1 MKTKHIFAIALA
13 LATLAACDDYTE
25 SNFGTQKEMWT
36 PEQVNQLHVTMT
48 ADLYQT
54 LSKNE
59 LNKALADTL
68 DSAANSTDNTA
79 RQQLSMLKRKRR
91 FFGQISPELF
101 IPNAIKELIGNSQYY
116 TITEGT
122 SVTVTL
128 DQEVETGS
136 SENAFVM
143 ATGELKENDQ
153 YLLVPKGE
161 SQMAASL
168 DNPGPLYL
176 TGSALSPKKATM
188 LYNDAFKIDSLAK
201 ANAFSISADGDHWL
215 LSNANDIYIIRDTT
229 VANFSYIEDLGDLD
243 DMTQFPLWDITYNEE
258 SFCYDIVNTTTGEVV
273 RYDADNDYIVVVPDS
288 LADSFT
294 PIELYRKGQAKEVE
308 TTDVTFVLEEGK
320 WVPKSGY
327 LSQIFKGSGSS
338 STDADY
344 IFNTYGWSIEHE
356 GSIGDLT
363 YVWSYDSKY
372 GLRASAFKSSTR
384 YATKS
389 WAISPAIDLTKAT
402 APVLIF
408 SQAQRYA
415 GDNPRQYL
423 QVWASTNYK
432 GRGMRE
438 QAKWKNLSKLVP
450 TYPDGT
456 NWNFVRDTVDLAEF
470 AGQDT
475 IHIAFKYI
483 SDKVNAATWE
493 VDSIFVKEKK

>member
-25 SNFGTQKEMWT
+25 SNFGTPKEMWT

-54 LSKNE
+54 LSENE

-91 FFGQISPELF
+91 FFGQITPEQF

-122 SVTVTL
+122 SVTITL

-143 ATGELKENDQ
+143 ATGELKENGQ

-188 LYNDAFKIDSLAK
+188 LYNDAFKIDETAE

-215 LSNANDIYIIRDTT
+215 LSNADDIYIIRDTT
-229 VANFSYIEDLGDLD
+229 AANFSYTDDLGDVD
-243 DMTQFPLWDITYNEE
+243 DMAQFPQWDITYNEE
-258 SFCYDIVNTTTGEVV
+258 NFCYDIVNTTTGEVI
-273 RYDADNDYIVVVPDS
+273 RY
-288 LADSFT
+288 
-294 PIELYRKGQAKEVE
+294 
-308 TTDVTFVLEEGK
+308 
-320 WVPKSGY
+320 
-327 LSQIFKGSGSS
+327 
-338 STDADY
+338 DADY

-363 YVWSYDSKY
+363 YVWSYDSRY
-372 GLRASAFKSSTR
+372 GLRASAYKSSTR

-423 QVWASTNYK
+423 QVWASTNYA

-470 AGQDT
+470 AGQQQL
-475 IHIAFKYI
+475 HIAFKYI
-483 SDKVNAATWE
+483 SDEMNAATWE